1 MSQRAGALGAAKGP
15 GEGEHREREKKD
27 GEEEKDGENVAE
39 GKKIGAIEEGG
50 AHGVQG
56 VGDGIDAGKPL
67 KPGRQDGHR
76 KESAADDAGDA
87 EEEPFAGIA
96 ALEDED
102 VGGGENAEP
111 GKGEQRSDEYGEDG
125 GPVGGAKREPEEY
138 RSPENIH
145 GDTNGAGEERVGG
158 GTGEEH
164 RERGLRDENVL
175 ESAGVAGLFEA
186 AIESVE
192 GGAEVVEEGKADERK
207 GEVGGAGRQGMLEF
221 GAIDEAGDVIESG
234 GAEESFDGFEEEGGA
249 VGLRDGEI
257 APEKDGKLAQGAN
270 HEPSLSA
277 AAESICETKAGSAGA
292 GRSRPVRRRK
302 ASSRVDVPVRAL
314 RAESVSQARRRPASM
329 MAMRSARSSTSG
341 RV

>member
-1 MSQRAGALGAAKGP
+1 MSEGAGALGAAKGP
-15 GEGEHREREKKD
+15 GEREHREREKKD
-27 GEEEKDGENVAE
+27 SEKKQDGENVAE

-67 KPGRQDGHR
+67 KPGRQDAYR
-76 KESAADDAGDA
+76 KKSAADDAGDA
-87 EEEPFAGIA
+87 EKEPFAGIA
-96 ALEDED
+96 AFEDED

-111 GKGEQRSDEYGEDG
+111 GKGKQRGNEYGENG
-125 GPVGGAKREPEEY
+125 GPVGGAKRESEE
-138 RSPENIH
+138 RRAPENIY
-145 GDTNGAGEERVGG
+145 GDTNGTGEEGVGG

-164 RERGLRDENVL
+164 REGGLRDENVF
-175 ESAGVAGLFEA
+175 EGAGVAGLFEA

-192 GGAEVVEEGKADERK
+192 GGAEVIEEGKADERK
-207 GEVGGAGRQGMLEF
+207 SEVAGAGRQRMLEF
-221 GAIDEAGDVIESG
+221 GAIDEAGNVIQSG
-234 GAEESFDGFEEEGGA
+234 GAEEGFDGFEEEGGA
-249 VGLRDGEI
+249 VGLRDGEV
-257 APEKDGKLAQGAN
+257 APEEDGELAQGAN

-277 AAESICETKAGSAGA
+277 AESSWETKAGSAGA

-314 RAESVSQARRRPASM
+314 RAESISQARRQPESM